1 MMADA
6 APRTF
11 RQPPTRLHWRQSR
24 RVRGTLADVASYLI
38 LAVGSVV
45 FLFPLFWQ
53 ITTSL
58 KTTPDTLRYPP
69 VWFPWPPQWQN
80 YLLLADRFPFLLFLR
95 NSVFITSMVIIGTLI
110 SNSLAAYGFARLRM
124 PGRDALFVLLLST
137 LMLPSIVT
145 LIPQFLVYHRLHWV
159 NTFYPLIVPAFFGSP
174 LYIFLLRQFFLTIPL
189 ELEDAARM
197 DGASYLRTYAQIIL
211 PLAKPAL
218 LTVTIFTFISVWN
231 DFFGP
236 LIYLSDTEKYTVAVA
251 LRYLQGSVRT
261 RPEHNLLMAGATVSI
276 IPCLVVFLVAQR
288 YFMQGVVVTGVK
300 G

>member
-1 MMADA
+1 MAPRALEGAGA
-6 APRTF
+6 APGRF
-11 RQPPTRLHWRQSR
+11 AWRRSHR
-24 RVRGTLADVASYLI
+24 RRRALVVIASYLLLTI
-38 LAVGSVV
+38 GSVV

-53 ITTSL
+53 VTTSL

-69 VWFPWPPQWQN
+69 VWIPWPPQWGN
-80 YLLLADRFPFLLFLR
+80 YLELAQRFPFVLFLR
-95 NSVFITSMVIIGTLI
+95 NSVYITAMVIVGTLV

-137 LMLPSIVT
+137 LMLPGIVT

-159 NTFYPLIVPAFFGSP
+159 NTYNPLIVPAFFGSA
-174 LYIFLLRQFFLTIPL
+174 LYMFLLRQFFLTIPL
-189 ELEDAARM
+189 ELEDAARI
-197 DGASYLRTYAQIIL
+197 DGAGYLRTYAQIIL

-218 LTVTIFTFISVWN
+218 LTVAIFTFIGAWN

-276 IPCLVVFLVAQR
+276 IPCLVVFLLAQR

>member
-1 MMADA
+1 MAGRLRHA
-6 APRTF
+6 V
-11 RQPPTRLHWRQSR
+11 PPTRHTSAWRRSV
-24 RVRGTLADVASYLI
+24 RVGNALKRGLSYLA
-38 LAVGSVV
+38 LTVGSVV

-53 ITTSL
+53 LTTSL
-58 KTTPDTLRYPP
+58 KTTPDTMRYPP
-69 VWFPWPPQWQN
+69 VWLPWPPQFQN
-80 YLLLADRFPFLLFLR
+80 YLALADRFPFLLFLR
-95 NSVFITSMVIIGTLI
+95 NSVFISAMVIIGTVL

-124 PGRDALFVLLLST
+124 PGRDAIFVVLLST
-137 LMLPSIVT
+137 LMLPGIVT

-159 NTFYPLIVPAFFGSP
+159 NTYYPLIVPAFFGSA
-174 LYIFLLRQFFLTIPL
+174 LYIFMLRQFFLTIPL
-189 ELEDAARM
+189 ELEDAARI
-197 DGASYLRTYAQIIL
+197 DGAAYLRTYAQIIL

-218 LTVTIFTFISVWN
+218 FTVAILTFIGAWN

-276 IPCLVVFLVAQR
+276 IPCLVVFLLAQR
-288 YFMQGVVVTGVK
+288 YFIQGVVVTGVK